1 MRITGS
7 LSLNRLMWTRRIFQ
21 GHSVA
26 CLGARGTG
34 VCEFIMKEDA
44 VLDEQEHHFLAVLMV
59 LNVSC
64 GLQYQVVPSTALH
77 RH

>member
-1 MRITGS
+1 M
-7 LSLNRLMWTRRIFQ
+7 
-21 GHSVA
+21 A

-64 GLQYQVVPSTALH
+64 GLQYQVVPPTALH